1 MQLHLIVLKIL
12 RTEGSILI
20 NWLKN
25 ISMENK
31 NFLYNLYYDWWKNI
45 DKFIFSLILLLFFI
59 GLFFSLTSTSLLV
72 SDKLDTNDYSFFFKH
87 LIFILLGI
95 ITIFFLSSI
104 KQEKLLKFSSIIF
117 IISLI
122 SLILVPVIGIEVKG
136 SKRWIDLYFLPRFQP
151 IELVKPFLIIF
162 ISLILSSEKYSNIYL
177 KYFFT
182 FLITLL
188 VALLLA
194 VQPDIGQTLL
204 VFFSWSI
211 LIFTSGISI
220 VFLLILFLLLIFV
233 FSYLV
238 FFVPKFEYIKNRLVS
253 FFNSE
258 TGTQNFQSDKAIDSI
273 TSGGFFGKGIG
284 EGTLKNRVPEA
295 HTDYII
301 SVISEE
307 FGVIAIILILL
318 LFLIFIYSVFKKVYF
333 ENEEKIKLILVG
345 CISLILMQAMIH
357 IGVNIRLFPTTGMT
371 LPFISYGGSSIISI
385 SILSGI
391 ILNLTKRK
399 IN

>member
-1 MQLHLIVLKIL
+1 MKF
-12 RTEGSILI
+12 
-20 NWLKN
+20 KD
-25 ISMENK
+25 
-31 NFLYNLYYDWWKNI
+31 FLFRYYYEWWKNI
-45 DKFIFSLILLLFFI
+45 DKFLFFLIILLFLT
-59 GLFFSLTSTSLLV
+59 GLFFSLVSTSLIV

-87 LIFILLGI
+87 LIFVFLGI
-95 ITIFFLSSI
+95 ITIFI
-104 KQEKLLKFSSIIF
+104 FSSIDQKKLFQFSNLIF
-117 IISLI
+117 LI
-122 SLILVPVIGIEVKG
+122 SLILLVLVPVFGVEVKG

-151 IELVKPFLIIF
+151 VELVKPFLIIF
-162 ISLILSSEKYSNIYL
+162 ISLILSSQKNTNLYL
-177 KYFFT
+177 KYLIS
-182 FLITLL
+182 FLTTLF

-194 VQPDIGQTLL
+194 IQPDIGQTLL
-204 VFFSWSI
+204 VFLSWSI
-211 LIFTSGISI
+211 LIFTSGLSI
-220 VFLLILFLLLIFV
+220 VILAILFLSLIFL
-233 FSYLV
+233 FFYLI
-238 FFVPKFEYIKNRLVS
+238 FFVSKFEYIKNRLLS

-258 TGTQNFQSDKAIDSI
+258 TGSHNFQSDKAIESI

-284 EGTLKNRVPEA
+284 EGTLKNKVPEA

-307 FGVIAIILILL
+307 FGIIAIILILL

-345 CISLILMQAMIH
+345 CTSLILMQAMIH

-391 ILNLTKRK
+391 ILNFTKRK

>member
-1 MQLHLIVLKIL
+1 
-12 RTEGSILI
+12 
-20 NWLKN
+20 
-25 ISMENK
+25 MENK

-59 GLFFSLTSTSLLV
+59 GLFFSLSSTSLVV
-72 SDKLDTNDYSFFFKH
+72 SDKLNTNDYSFFFKH

-122 SLILVPVIGIEVKG
+122 LLILVPVIGIEVKG

-162 ISLILSSEKYSNIYL
+162 LSLILSSEKYSNIYL

-194 VQPDIGQTLL
+194 IQPDIGQTLL

-238 FFVPKFEYIKNRLVS
+238 FFVPKFE
-253 FFNSE
+253 
-258 TGTQNFQSDKAIDSI
+258 
-273 TSGGFFGKGIG
+273 
-284 EGTLKNRVPEA
+284 
-295 HTDYII
+295 
-301 SVISEE
+301 
-307 FGVIAIILILL
+307 
-318 LFLIFIYSVFKKVYF
+318 
-333 ENEEKIKLILVG
+333 
-345 CISLILMQAMIH
+345 
-357 IGVNIRLFPTTGMT
+357 
-371 LPFISYGGSSIISI
+371 
-385 SILSGI
+385 
-391 ILNLTKRK
+391 
-399 IN
+399 